1 MKDTVIK
8 GNGKSR
14 SIKAPTDMPATF
26 EEWRTQLLAGTATL
40 DIGLNAAGCDVV
52 GTTMSKAN
60 LLSDTT
66 KSALELSGSDPT
78 VNDALYALSQK
89 GSPAEVR
96 VIADTGSTVTMS
108 RGGKTLTGKVAS
120 TGYATLYPTELG
132 DWTIV
137 FTYNGSQKTKVYTLE
152 VIGIVYVYPF
162 VVGATLE
169 ATSWDNIAAVSKF
182 GQAPNYWKVGDKKN
196 ITVNGVTYAAQIIG
210 FDHDTLTT
218 ADGSRTKAGI
228 TFQLVD
234 CLKTTYS
241 MNGSN
246 TNVNGWRGSTMRTST
261 MATLLNQLSSDL
273 KSVLKFVNKVTSV
286 GNNSSG
292 LETTSDKLFLLKF
305 LQMANKSDHFCD
317 LFLIGIARTSHY
329 SFNQLW
335 FGWKIYSVL
344 LATSVTQSLIQTSSS
359 FVTIVGCEDYDVIRM
374 SPDNLTVW
382 QCDHS
387 FFKETI
393 KQSKFSWIV
402 NKSWLLYF
410 NNPTLLRR
418 FDYW

>member
-52 GTTMSKAN
+52 GTALTKAN
-60 LLSDTT
+60 MLSDTT

-96 VIADTGSTVTMS
+96 VIADIGSTVTMS

-137 FTYNGSQKTKVYTLE
+137 YVFDGSQKTRVYTLE
-152 VIGIVYVYPF
+152 VIGIVYIYPF
-162 VVGATLE
+162 VVGDTLND
-169 ATSWDNIAAVSKF
+169 TTWDNIAIVSKL
-182 GQAPNYWKVGDKKN
+182 GKAQDYWKVGDTK
-196 ITVNGVTYAAQIIG
+196 TVAVNGINYQFQIIG

-234 CLKTTYS
+234 CLNTTYS

-246 TNVNGWRGSTMRTST
+246 TNSGGWNGSTMRTST
-261 MATLLNQLSSDL
+261 MATLLNQLPTALKNVL
-273 KSVLKFVNKVTSV
+273 KSVNKLSGTGGGSTS
-286 GNNSSG
+286 GTQ
-292 LETTSDKLFLLKF
+292 TTHDKLFLL
-305 LQMANKSDHFCD
+305 SEVE
-317 LFLIGIARTSHY
+317 I
-329 SFNQLW
+329 
-335 FGWKIYSVL
+335 FGTTTYSVPGEG
-344 LATSVTQSLIQTSSS
+344 TQYAYYKAGNSKVKKVNGSANYWWERSPFSGDTNTFCYVNGNGSAGNHVASGSRGVS
-359 FVTIVGCEDYDVIRM
+359 FGFCV
-374 SPDNLTVW
+374 
-382 QCDHS
+382 
-387 FFKETI
+387 
-393 KQSKFSWIV
+393 
-402 NKSWLLYF
+402 
-410 NNPTLLRR
+410 
-418 FDYW
+418 

>member
-26 EEWRTQLLAGTATL
+26 EEWRTQLLVGTATL

-52 GTTMSKAN
+52 GTAMSKAN

-78 VNDALYALSQK
+78 VNDALYALIQK

-96 VIADTGSTVTMS
+96 VIADIGSTVTMS

-234 CLKTTYS
+234 CLNTTYS

-246 TNVNGWRGSTMRTST
+246 TNLNGWRGSTMRTST

-292 LETTSDKLFLLKF
+292 LETTSDKLFLLSEIEVF
-305 LQMANKSDHFCD
+305 GATQ
-317 LFLIGIARTSHY
+317 Y
-329 SFNQLW
+329 SYAGEGKQYEYYTAGN
-335 FGWKIYSVL
+335 S
-344 LATSVTQSLIQTSSS
+344 
-359 FVTIVGCEDYDVIRM
+359 
-374 SPDNLTVW
+374 
-382 QCDHS
+382 
-387 FFKETI
+387 TI
-393 KQSKFSWIV
+393 KKV
-402 NKSWLLYF
+402 NGSANYWWERSPCSGNTIYF
-410 NNPTLLRR
+410 CRVDNSGTADFGNASYSIGVS
-418 FDYW
+418 FGFCV

>member
-14 SIKAPTDMPATF
+14 SVKAPTDMPATF

-52 GTTMSKAN
+52 GTAMSKAN

-66 KSALELSGSDPT
+66 KSALKLSGSDPT

-96 VIADTGSTVTMS
+96 VIADIGSTVTMS

-234 CLKTTYS
+234 CLNTTYS
-241 MNGSN
+241 MNGSG

-273 KSVLKFVNKVTSV
+273 KSVLKFVNKVTSK
-286 GNNSSG
+286 GNKQSS
-292 LETTSDKLFLLKF
+292 LETTSDKLFLLSEIEIF
-305 LQMANKSDHFCD
+305 GATQ
-317 LFLIGIARTSHY
+317 Y
-329 SFNQLW
+329 SYAGEGKRYEYYTAGN
-335 FGWKIYSVL
+335 S
-344 LATSVTQSLIQTSSS
+344 
-359 FVTIVGCEDYDVIRM
+359 
-374 SPDNLTVW
+374 
-382 QCDHS
+382 
-387 FFKETI
+387 TI
-393 KQSKFSWIV
+393 KKVNGSANAWWERSPHSGDTGNFCFVYDDGSANFSNASDSYGV
-402 NKSWLLYF
+402 SF
-410 NNPTLLRR
+410 G
-418 FDYW
+418 FCV

>member
-14 SIKAPTDMPATF
+14 SIKAPTDMPTTF

-52 GTTMSKAN
+52 GTALTKAN
-60 LLSDTT
+60 MLSDTT

-108 RGGKTLTGKVAS
+108 RGGKTLSGTVTS
-120 TGYATLYPTELG
+120 VGYATLYPTELG

-169 ATSWDNIAAVSKF
+169 ATTWDNIAAVSKF
-182 GQAPNYWKVGDKKN
+182 GQAPNYWKVGDRKN

-241 MNGSN
+241 MNGSD

-273 KSVLKFVNKVTSV
+273 KSVLKFVNKVTSK
-286 GNNSSG
+286 GNKQSA
-292 LETTSDKLFLLKF
+292 LETTSDKLFLLSEIEVF
-305 LQMANKSDHFCD
+305 GATQ
-317 LFLIGIARTSHY
+317 Y
-329 SFNQLW
+329 SYAGEGKQYEYYTAGN
-335 FGWKIYSVL
+335 S
-344 LATSVTQSLIQTSSS
+344 
-359 FVTIVGCEDYDVIRM
+359 
-374 SPDNLTVW
+374 
-382 QCDHS
+382 
-387 FFKETI
+387 TI
-393 KQSKFSWIV
+393 KKV
-402 NKSWLLYF
+402 NGSAYF
-410 NNPTLLRR
+410 WWERSPCSGDTNTFCFVGSTGGAYRNGASGSLGVS
-418 FDYW
+418 FGFCV

>member
-1 MKDTVIK
+1 MKDTIIK
-8 GNGKSR
+8 GDGTSR
-14 SIKAPTDMPATF
+14 TLKAPTTMPESY
-26 EEWRTQLLAGTATL
+26 EEWRSQLLAGTATM
-40 DIGLNAAGCDVV
+40 DISLNPAGCTVV
-52 GTTMSKAN
+52 GTPQNKAN

-66 KSALELSGSDPT
+66 KAALELSQSDPT

-108 RGGKTLTGKVAS
+108 RGGKTLSGTVAS

-162 VVGATLE
+162 VVGASLE

-273 KSVLKFVNKVTSV
+273 KSVLKFVNKVTSK
-286 GNNSSG
+286 GNSQSG
-292 LETTSDKLFLLKF
+292 LETTSDKLFLLSEIEVFGNTPHSYAGEGK
-305 LQMANKSDHFCD
+305 QYEYYTAGNRTIKKVNGSANAWWERSPGSGYATTFCCVGNN
-317 LFLIGIARTSHY
+317 GIATDNYASTSNGV
-329 SFNQLW
+329 SFG
-335 FGWKIYSVL
+335 FCV
-344 LATSVTQSLIQTSSS
+344 
-359 FVTIVGCEDYDVIRM
+359 
-374 SPDNLTVW
+374 
-382 QCDHS
+382 
-387 FFKETI
+387 
-393 KQSKFSWIV
+393 
-402 NKSWLLYF
+402 
-410 NNPTLLRR
+410 
-418 FDYW
+418 